1 MKYYFARIEEFE
13 NYDEN
18 QINKQYK
25 LFENLKKLFK
35 FEQMLLVMIQK
46 GHFVYI
52 GSTNKEDVIRM
63 KSFDKHPFQDSII
76 NVDILEEKIESDKVK
91 KAFEILDEKK
101 IEKEFIEYGDNYIV
115 KVSNLPDGYSIQQ
128 LYTYLKNSNSQIG
141 ILYRKNYALLK
152 YKSLQKAKEIV
163 STYDTQYYSYF
174 DKNLRFELLENEKE
188 KENEKKEIKNEENE
202 RLKYNEEKE
211 KEFLKI
217 TSGLYIVK
225 ISNLPIDY
233 SVEEIDYILDG
244 YPKPCRKRY
253 YLNCVSLVYN
263 SLKDA
268 EEIVMDFNGWRF
280 REEEEGN
287 ILEFKLIKNEEN
299 EIKNEENEI
308 KKEEKKYYG
317 VKISN
322 LPIGYSIDKL
332 NEKFNSFQNP
342 KYNCIKEK
350 SLFYKDYAI
359 LKYNSLK
366 YAKDTVS
373 FWKAC
378 TTFDGNILKVEL
390 LEKEKESQTEVCK
403 KHTVFCASDNCEGKS
418 SNFIAPNTIESTKP
432 TGYIGYISENVI
444 RKHNLSLNK
453 LDLKKTILSEEFIQ
467 EFKDRLNWFDICQ
480 YQKLSISFMIKF
492 SDYLSWKHVSEFQ
505 TLTEEFIH
513 QFHNFV
519 DWENISKK
527 QVLCEAFIKKY
538 YKKVNWVNISK
549 HQTLTENFIDV
560 YKYLLHWEYLDYS
573 KMSIDFIKEHL
584 EFVDIK
590 GLSKN
595 IIRRLG
601 DKGYKG
607 YTNDE
612 FDCFFETVRAFK
624 DILNWEMLLEEY
636 NYVNLFKINF
646 SFTKKFIE
654 EFQDYIF
661 KHDKWCFGIILNNKL
676 PIEIIR
682 KHKDTIDW
690 DQMSRSAW
698 LTQEIIEE
706 FKEYIHWEIF
716 STNIY
721 FDMIENFIEYIDWN
735 TVLNRKEYIPAWFV
749 IKYQDKFLPEKETE
763 KETFEVIE

>member
-1 MKYYFARIEEFE
+1 MKYYFARIGEFE
-13 NYDEN
+13 NYNDL
-18 QINKQYK
+18 NKQYK

-52 GSTNKEDVIRM
+52 GSTNKDDVIRM
-63 KSFDKHPFQDSII
+63 KSFDKYTFRNSIMNI
-76 NVDILEEKIESDKVK
+76 DILQEKIESDKVK
-91 KAFEILDEKK
+91 SLFERLDEKK
-101 IEKEFIEYGDNYIV
+101 NEKKFIKNGDHYIV

-128 LYTYLKNSNSQIG
+128 LYTYLKNSNSQID

-152 YKSLQKAKEIV
+152 YKLLQTAKEIV

-174 DKNLRFELLENEKE
+174 DKNLRFELLEKE
-188 KENEKKEIKNEENE
+188 KKIESDKVEETFEILDTEKK
-202 RLKYNEEKE
+202 LKQK
-211 KEFLKI
+211 FLKI
-217 TSGLYIVK
+217 RSELYIVK
-225 ISNLPIDY
+225 IYNLPIDY
-233 SVEEIDYILDG
+233 SVEEIECILDG
-244 YPKPCRKRY
+244 YTTPCNY
-253 YLNCVSLVYN
+253 SYFSNCVFLAYN

-268 EEIVMDFNGWRF
+268 EKIIMNFNGWRF
-280 REEEEGN
+280 REEKEGN
-287 ILEFKLIKNEEN
+287 ILEFKLIKKEN
-299 EIKNEENEI
+299 ENLEIEN
-308 KKEEKKYYG
+308 EEKKYYA

-322 LPIGYSIDKL
+322 LPIGYSIEKL
-332 NEKFNSFQNP
+332 NEKFNSFQNT
-342 KYNCIKEK
+342 KYNSIKEK

-359 LKYNSLK
+359 LKYSSLQS
-366 YAKDTVS
+366 AEETVRL
-373 FWKAC
+373 WKAC
-378 TTFDGNILKVEL
+378 VFDGNILKVEF
-390 LEKEKESQTEVCK
+390 LEKEKESHTEVCQ
-403 KHTVFCASDNCEGKS
+403 KHTVFCTSNNCEGKS
-418 SNFIAPNTIESTKP
+418 SNFIASNPIELTKP
-432 TGYIGYISENVI
+432 TGYISENVI

-453 LDLKKTILSEEFIQ
+453 MDLKKTILSEEFIR

-492 SDYLSWKHVSEFQ
+492 ADYLSWKHVSEFQ

-513 QFHNFV
+513 LFHNFV

-595 IIRRLG
+595 IIKRLG
-601 DKGYKG
+601 NKK

-612 FDCFFETVRAFK
+612 FDCFFETVKAFK

-636 NYVNLFKINF
+636 NYVNLFKTNF

-661 KHDKWCFGIILNNKL
+661 KQDKWCFGIILNHKL

-682 KHKDTIDW
+682 KYKDTIDW
-690 DQMSRSAW
+690 NRLSSIDW
-698 LTQEIIEE
+698 LTKDIVEE
-706 FKEYIHWEIF
+706 FKEYINWDIF
-716 STNIY
+716 SEIVSFNI
-721 FDMIENFIEYIDWN
+721 IENFLEHLNWKK
-735 TVLNRKEYIPAWFV
+735 VLTRHGYIPFWFMV
-749 IKYQDKFLPEKETE
+749 KYQDKFKPEKEIE